1 MKLFFVTI
9 IAIVAIQKNLFS
21 AEAGMP
27 QLNTE
32 YWASQIFWLIL
43 IFSFLYLAISKTFI
57 PKIRNNLENRENKI
71 KNDLNEAKN
80 LKETA
85 EKKQLEYEK
94 AIEEAKKE
102 VQKILF
108 DSKNKLDLDIQSKKK
123 IFEKEIELEIEKAQK
138 EIQNFKTDSKNDG
151 LKISEEIASKIIEEI
166 SGDKLNESSIKAAIS
181 EVSKKNNNNYL

>member
-1 MKLFFVTI
+1 MKLFFVIT

-27 QLNTE
+27 QLNPE
-32 YWASQIFWLIL
+32 YWASQIFWLTL
-43 IFSFLYLAISKTFI
+43 IFSFLYLAISKIFI
-57 PKIRNNLENRENKI
+57 PKIRNNLEDRENKI

-80 LKETA
+80 LKENA

-94 AIEEAKKE
+94 TIEEAKKE

-123 IFEKEIELEIEKAQK
+123 IFEKEIELEISKAQK
-138 EIQNFKTDSKNDG
+138 EIQKFKIDSKNDG

-166 SGDKLNESSIKAAIS
+166 SGDKLNESSVKAAIS